1 MYIKISKRSQLV
13 MLRNMNPFLEKYKVP
28 REVLHE
34 IGNILEF
41 ECSGKR
47 DYIAL
52 FLHSIKNDTAEILDE
67 LQIYPLKVKF
77 EDDNFHHIDVK
88 RKKHKIW
95 SWYEIKIESEERRI
109 FVVYPMKKKDLYG
122 RGGL

>member
-1 MYIKISKRSQLV
+1 
-13 MLRNMNPFLEKYKVP
+13 MNPFLEKKY
-28 REVLHE
+28 RISIEVLHE

-77 EDDNFHHIDVK
+77 EDDNLHHIDVK
-88 RKKHKIW
+88 GKKHKIW
-95 SWYEIKIESEERRI
+95 SWYEIKIEPEGRRI
-109 FVVYPMKKKDLYG
+109 FVIYPMKREDLYG
-122 RGGL
+122 KGGF

>member
-1 MYIKISKRSQLV
+1 
-13 MLRNMNPFLEKYKVP
+13 MNPFLEKNRIPK
-28 REVLHE
+28 EVLHE

-52 FLHSIKNDTAEILDE
+52 FLHSIQNDTAEILDE

-77 EDDNFHHIDVK
+77 EDNNFHHIDVK
-88 RKKHKIW
+88 GNKHKIW
-95 SWYEIKIESEERRI
+95 SWCEIKVESEKRRI

-122 RGGL
+122 RGGF